1 MCRPNCFL
9 HARVIPD
16 TPPIKSSIGNGEIP
30 VTIGAQ
36 DEHVKK
42 TTTPWSRRTHSLF
55 ARWLAVA
62 ALQQPSRPQLRRVV
76 PYHQMAVLP
85 ADLAVS
91 SKNSRP
97 QVRATRSSPGWGPD
111 KTSRSIPGAR
121 LSARAEDRQQC
132 RATSRHPRARD
143 PGAALAVPTAIRRQA
158 ELLTDAYQRYRN

>member
-16 TPPIKSSIGNGEIP
+16 TPPIKSSIGNDEIP

-85 ADLAVS
+85 SGFEWARISRGAITEVAPAASCCATATRAGATLELCRLASWLSFRGGPTCAGGAGHLREFLPHDVICRS
-91 SKNSRP
+91 SKR
-97 QVRATRSSPGWGPD
+97 
-111 KTSRSIPGAR
+111 
-121 LSARAEDRQQC
+121 
-132 RATSRHPRARD
+132 
-143 PGAALAVPTAIRRQA
+143 
-158 ELLTDAYQRYRN
+158 